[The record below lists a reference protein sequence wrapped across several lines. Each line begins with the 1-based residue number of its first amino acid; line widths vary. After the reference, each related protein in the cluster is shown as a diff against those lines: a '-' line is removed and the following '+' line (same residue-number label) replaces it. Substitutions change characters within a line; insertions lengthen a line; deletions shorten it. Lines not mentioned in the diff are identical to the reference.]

1 MIGRG
6 DDQRG
11 CRGASYKQID
21 VHWPGSLGLNTGE
34 SVLADA
40 AFDQR
45 RGS

>member
-1 MIGRG
+1 MVGRG
-6 DDQRG
+6 DGQRVH
-11 CRGASYKQID
+11 RGSSYKKDD
-21 VHWPGSLGLNTGE
+21 VHRPGSLGLNIGK